1 MKLGVYNIQSLLY
14 LLAPFI
20 IVCYFLLFSIINAD
34 LKGVIYLIGLVSCTM
49 LTVFIGNGIVGKNDS
64 QTAQSALCSL
74 ITINHIAGISNIPIS
89 LTIYSFTAA
98 YLLYTVSATGYILPN
113 VVPFL
118 FFGVLII
125 GDMIWLSSNNCFSG
139 GNIITAFVIAS
150 LLGAGWGYAINRTN
164 NKSLQYF
171 TGDDS
176 VCTMP
181 KKRTFKCKKR
191 TVNLIK

>member
-20 IVCYFLLFSIINAD
+20 IVCYFIIFSIINAD
-34 LKGVIYLIGLVSCTM
+34 LKGIIYLIGLVSCTI
-49 LTVFIGNGIVGKNDS
+49 LTVFIGNGIVGKNNS
-64 QTAQSALCSL
+64 ESTQSSLCSL

-89 LTIYSFTAA
+89 LTIYCFTAA
-98 YLLYTVSATGYILPN
+98 YLLYTVTATGYMLPN

-118 FFGVLII
+118 FFGILII

-139 GNIITAFVIAS
+139 GNIITAFVVAS
-150 LLGAGWGYAINRTN
+150 LLGVGWGYAINLTN

-171 TGDDS
+171 TGDGS

-181 KKRTFKCKKR
+181 KNRTFKCKKR
-191 TVNLIK
+191 IAKLAK